1 MGCMVNIYYLKINSL
16 ASNSSLNLGS
26 TFHNSHTANTKST
39 GDNSSVGDH
48 SPADAV
54 MKNMVFDPD
63 VHDQN
68 EFANTDAAFTSQNH
82 T

>member
-1 MGCMVNIYYLKINSL
+1 MVNIYYLKINSL

-68 EFANTDAAFTSQNH
+68 EFGNTDAAFTSQNH